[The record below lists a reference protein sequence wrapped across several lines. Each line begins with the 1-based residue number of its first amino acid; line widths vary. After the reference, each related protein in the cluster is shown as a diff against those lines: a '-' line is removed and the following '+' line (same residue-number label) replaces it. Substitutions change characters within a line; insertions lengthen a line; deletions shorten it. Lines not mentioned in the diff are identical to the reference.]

1 VNSSKKQTA
10 TKADLKALER
20 RQKATFVSKS
30 DFKREVAK
38 LATKEELKREVAKL
52 ATKEELKREVA
63 KLATKE
69 ELKRE
74 VAKLVT
80 KEEFK
85 REIDKLA
92 SQGALHA
99 TEIQELKQHVAR
111 LESTMNTKFDVV
123 LQAIDGLAAKFDEHK
138 TEHTA
143 VQHSLLRHDRRL
155 GDHERRIEKLE
166 VGLQ

>member
-30 DFKREVAK
+30 DF
-38 LATKEELKREVAKL
+38 
-52 ATKEELKREVA
+52 KREVA

-138 TEHTA
+138 TEHAA

>member
-1 VNSSKKQTA
+1 MNSSKKQTA

-30 DFKREVAK
+30 DF
-38 LATKEELKREVAKL
+38 
-52 ATKEELKREVA
+52 KREVA